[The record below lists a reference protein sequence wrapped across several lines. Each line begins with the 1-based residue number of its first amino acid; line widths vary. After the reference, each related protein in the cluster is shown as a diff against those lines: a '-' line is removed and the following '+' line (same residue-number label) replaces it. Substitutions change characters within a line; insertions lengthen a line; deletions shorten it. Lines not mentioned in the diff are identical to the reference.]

1 MYGIGILRVCG
12 ISLLML
18 SLQSA
23 NCGEAKPV
31 PKKEGTAMQVDVRLK
46 VDIQP
51 KPDSLEISY
60 EFVNPKDQPV
70 LVFDRMWDREK
81 KAIDPEWV
89 NIEIRGTKALIS
101 RTLSKKPAGLH
112 FDNPP
117 VPYGREVAP
126 GGTLTGKFSVALP
139 LKERFGFYNFVRQ
152 SGEWKE
158 IPVHEV
164 AFALGWALKPTALP
178 PAIQPV
184 DVGED
189 KGMLLLPYEV
199 VEPIQKLVISQP
211 LRLTVSALAK
221 R

>member
-1 MYGIGILRVCG
+1 MDGMGILRVCG
-12 ISLLML
+12 LGLLAL

-23 NCGEAKPV
+23 NCGEAKPA
-31 PKKEGTAMQVDVRLK
+31 PQKEGTAMQVDVLLK

-70 LVFDRMWDREK
+70 LVFDRMWNRAK
-81 KAIDPEWV
+81 KAIDPEWANV
-89 NIEIRGTKALIS
+89 EIRGTKALIS
-101 RTLSKKPAGLH
+101 RSLSKKPVDLS

-126 GGTLTGKFSVALP
+126 GKSVSGKFSVALP
-139 LKERFGFYNFVRQ
+139 LEERFGFYNFVRQ
-152 SGEWKE
+152 TGEWKE
-158 IPVHEV
+158 IPVTEV
-164 AFALGWALKPTALP
+164 AFALGWALKPQTLP
-178 PAIQPV
+178 PAVKPV

-189 KGMLLLPYEV
+189 KGLLLLPYEML
-199 VEPIQKLVISQP
+199 EPIEKLVISQP
-211 LRLTVSALAK
+211 LRLAVSARAK